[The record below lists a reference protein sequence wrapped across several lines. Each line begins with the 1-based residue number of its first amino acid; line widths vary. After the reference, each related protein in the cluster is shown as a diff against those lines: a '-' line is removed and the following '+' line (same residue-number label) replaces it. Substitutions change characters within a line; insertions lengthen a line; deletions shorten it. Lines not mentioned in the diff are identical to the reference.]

1 MKRLVKLRDNKKTY
15 NKEIKSLR
23 KLLDDGEYT
32 RVLPSG
38 YHHFLSEMHRKLVG
52 NVRITPK
59 MLSAIEEAIESH
71 GNYNSPE
78 DRIHRDRML
87 AKITKLKYLLAQCG
101 YTNQY
106 AAENMEFLDSITGR
120 VHAKGKLTPKQA
132 KYANQ
137 LFKQF
142 SKRVLP

>member
-106 AAENMEFLDSITGR
+106 AAEKMEFLDSITGR

-137 LFKQF
+137 LYKQF

>member
-1 MKRLVKLRDNKKTY
+1 MNNKEKY

-38 YHHFLSEMHRKLVG
+38 YHSFLSDMHRKLVG
-52 NVRITPK
+52 NARITPK
-59 MLSAIEEAIESH
+59 MLSSIERAIESY

-78 DRIHRDRML
+78 DRIKRDTML
-87 AKITKLKYLLAQCG
+87 AKITKLKYLLTQCG
-101 YTNQY
+101 YTRQY
-106 AAENMEFLDSITGR
+106 EAEKMDFLDSITGR
-120 VHAKGKLTPKQA
+120 IHAKGNLTPKQA

-137 LFKQF
+137 LYKQF
-142 SKRVLP
+142 NKRVFP